1 MELEEAIELNCD
13 RKITMHVSNNRF
25 KDIKEFEDSIKKK
38 FKNAIIGVIKTKNGY
53 YAEIYVLKD
62 DIPDYSKEYIKA
74 LINMFILQKQIQELG
89 DPELNYIVKK
99 ASVSVIAMLA
109 KATNE
114 VIKSYKIANEVYR
127 FLHNEKL

>member
-1 MELEEAIELNCD
+1 MELEDAIERNCD

-25 KDIKEFEDSIKKK
+25 KNIKEFEDSIKRE
-38 FKNAIIGVIKTKNGY
+38 FENAIIGVIKTKNGY

-89 DPELNYIVKK
+89 DSELNYIVKK
-99 ASVSVIAMLA
+99 ASINVIAMLA

-127 FLHNEKL
+127 LLHNEKL